1 MMDTYISFRD
11 YLFNESPNITNNE
24 IANDEIVN
32 NEIIEVKDEISIPT
46 KKTNV
51 FIKCLLIGSS
61 GVGKS
66 SILERYTSDIFHQ
79 HFITTIGV
87 DYKFKNIVIDNYN
100 VKLQLWDT
108 ASQERFRCI
117 TTNYYRNSHIII
129 VCFDI
134 TDIHSFK
141 DLDYWLNDC
150 KKNIYEPILIAICGT
165 KTDLEKKRAVLYED
179 AKTFADFKNLPYFE
193 ISSKDGIGINIMFET
208 LIKSKITESDF
219 IKILVEP
226 EIIKDNNNILQ
237 INNSYNTLYNYQPGC
252 CWHYY

>member
-1 MMDTYISFRD
+1 MDTYVNIKDFI
-11 YLFNESPNITNNE
+11 LKNLPNETNDKVINNE
-24 IANDEIVN
+24 
-32 NEIIEVKDEISIPT
+32 EIILPT
-46 KKTNV
+46 IKTNV

-66 SILERYTSDIFHQ
+66 SILERYTADIFQQ

-87 DYKFKNIVIDNYN
+87 DYRFKNIIIDNYN
-100 VKLQLWDT
+100 IKLQLWDT

-129 VCFDI
+129 VCYDI
-134 TDIHSFK
+134 TDIYSFN
-141 DLDYWLNDC
+141 DLDYWLTDC
-150 KKNIYEPILIAICGT
+150 TKNIFEPILIAICGT
-165 KTDLEKKRAVLYED
+165 KLDLGKKRVVSYED

-193 ISSKDGIGINIMFET
+193 ISSKDGNGINKMFET

-219 IKILVEP
+219 IKISVEP
-226 EIIKDNNNILQ
+226 EITNDKYNIIR
-237 INNSYNTLYNYQPGC
+237 INNTDDSFIYNYQSNC